1 MAQPNIVLI
10 MSDQHRG
17 DFLGIEGHR
26 SLLTPNLDN
35 LAASGAWFSRAYS
48 TCPTCIA
55 ARRSMLSGQFPR
67 THGLVGYAE
76 NQYWDAPPAL
86 PEVLRDAGYHTYFV
100 GRSMHQYPKRRRFG
114 YDHMVINEDYRDWVS
129 HRIPYETGHEGGELY
144 PDSIA
149 YSYGTMH
156 NDYTA
161 HPWTYDEQLHF
172 TNWTMMQAKRFM
184 RIRDPGQPFFLT
196 ISFAAPHQPLSPPAF
211 YFERYLRQEL
221 PDPAIG
227 DWAVRPEND
236 GIGLEA
242 NGVGQDGKPRSTKV
256 CLEGELKRNAMA
268 GYYGSINH
276 NDDQI
281 RRLIYGINGI
291 DFSNTAVL
299 YVADHGEM
307 LGDHYFWRKSLP
319 YEASARVPFIV
330 RLPNGVKTVR
340 GQRFMEPVCLEDLMP
355 TILDIAGA
363 PIPDT
368 VEGRSLLPLIQGT
381 VRSLNR
387 PYLHIE
393 HAPIHQSLTDG
404 RIKYIWFVDDGVEQ
418 LFDLVRDPHELHDCI
433 GDAAYKDTAALWR
446 SRLIKELA
454 ARPEG
459 FVANGQ
465 LVAGRPYPAV
475 LSRGTA

>member
-1 MAQPNIVLI
+1 MTQPNIVLI

-26 SLLTPNLDN
+26 GLLTTNLDS
-35 LAASGAWFSRAYS
+35 LAASGVIFSRAYS

-76 NQYWDAPPAL
+76 KLHWDAPPAL
-86 PEVLRDAGYHTYFV
+86 PQVLRDAGYHTYFV
-100 GRSMHQYPKRRRFG
+100 GRDMHQYPRRRRFG
-114 YDHMVINEDYRDWVS
+114 YDHMVITEDYREWVN
-129 HRIPYETGHEGGELY
+129 RLIPYETGHEGGELY
-144 PDSIA
+144 PDSIR

-184 RIRDPGQPFFLT
+184 QIRDPGQPFFLT

-221 PDPAIG
+221 PDPVIG
-227 DWAVRPEND
+227 DWAVRPDND
-236 GIGLEA
+236 GIGLDA
-242 NGVGQDGKPRSTKV
+242 SGVTRGSKPRSTKV
-256 CLEGELKRNAMA
+256 CLEGELKRNALA

-281 RRLIYGINGI
+281 RRLVYGINGI
-291 DFSNTAVL
+291 DFDDTAVI

-319 YEASARVPFIV
+319 YEGSARVPFIV
-330 RLPNGVKTVR
+330 RLPNSDRSAR
-340 GQRFMEPVCLEDLMP
+340 GQRSMDPVCLEDLMP

-368 VEGRSLLPLIQGT
+368 VEGKSLLPLIRGT
-381 VRSLNR
+381 VESLGR

-404 RIKYIWFVDDGVEQ
+404 RTKYIWFVDDGTEQ
-418 LFDLVRDPHELHDCI
+418 LFDLERDPRELHDRI
-433 GDAAYKDTAALWR
+433 ADPAYRDAAALWR
-446 SRLIKELA
+446 SRLGQELA
-454 ARPEG
+454 SRPEG
-459 FVANGQ
+459 FVADGR
-465 LVAGRPYPAV
+465 LVPGRPYPAV
-475 LSRGTA
+475 LNR

>member
-1 MAQPNIVLI
+1 MPQPNIILI

-17 DFLGIEGHR
+17 DFLGIEGQR
-26 SLLTPNLDN
+26 SLQTTNLDA
-35 LAASGAWFSRAYS
+35 LAASGVWFSRAYS
-48 TCPTCIA
+48 SCPTCIA

-76 NQYWDAPPAL
+76 KQHWNAPPSL
-86 PEVLRDAGYHTYFV
+86 PQVLRDAGYHTYFV
-100 GRSMHQYPKRRRFG
+100 GRDMHQHPKRRRFG
-114 YDHMVINEDYRDWVS
+114 YDHMVITEDYNAWVS
-129 HRIPYETGHEGGELY
+129 RMIPYETGHEGGEPH
-144 PDSIA
+144 PDSIR

-184 RIRDPGQPFFLT
+184 KIRDPGQPFFLT
-196 ISFAAPHQPLSPPAF
+196 ISFSAPHQPLTPPAF
-211 YFERYLRQEL
+211 YFDRYLRQEL

-227 DWAVRPEND
+227 DWAIRPAND
-236 GIGLEA
+236 GIGLDA
-242 NGVGQDGKPRSTKV
+242 SGVGWGAKERSTRV
-256 CLEGELKRNAMA
+256 CLEGELRRSALA

-291 DFSNTAVL
+291 DFGNTAVL

-307 LGDHYFWRKSLP
+307 LGDHYYWRKSLP
-319 YEASARVPFIV
+319 YEGSARIPFIV
-330 RLPNGVKTVR
+330 RLPNGMESLR
-340 GQRFMEPVCLEDLMP
+340 GRRSMEAVCLEDLMP
-355 TILDIAGA
+355 TILDIAGV

-368 VEGRSLLPLIQGT
+368 VEGRSLLPLIQG
-381 VRSLNR
+381 RAESLGR

-404 RIKYIWFVDDGVEQ
+404 RIKYVWFVDDGKEQ
-418 LFDLVRDPHELHDCI
+418 LFDLDRDPRELHDCI
-433 GDAAYKDTAALWR
+433 GDASYRETAALWR
-446 SRLIKELA
+446 GRLVRELQG
-454 ARPEG
+454 RPEG
-459 FVANGQ
+459 FVADGK
-465 LVAGRPYPAV
+465 LVAGRPYPA
-475 LSRGTA
+475 LLGRSST